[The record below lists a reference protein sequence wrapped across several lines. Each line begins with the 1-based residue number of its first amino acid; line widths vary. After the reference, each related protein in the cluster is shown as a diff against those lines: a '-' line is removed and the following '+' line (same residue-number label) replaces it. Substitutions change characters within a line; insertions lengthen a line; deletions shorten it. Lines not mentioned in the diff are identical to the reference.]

1 MSAIQEIFSRFA
13 PAYVAR
19 FGALMPNSHRQ
30 VINAI
35 INCRT
40 GALGAVCFACGQC
53 GCRHVTA
60 ASCGNRHC
68 PTCQGAKAFAWLD
81 RQIER
86 QLPGPHFMLTFTVPE
101 ALRGVLRA
109 NQKVGYGA
117 LFAASAEA
125 IKALAKDTRHLGASG
140 CGFFGVLHTWGR
152 QLQYH
157 PHIHYVIPGGAIDVD
172 SGRWHRSKNAFFLP
186 VRALSKLFRG
196 KFLALMKAS
205 DLYALIPESVWLQ
218 DWNVNCQSVPSADAT
233 LNYLA
238 PYVFK
243 VAISDHRISKVEGD
257 QVHVRWKKVGSQRN
271 RLMILDAVEFMR
283 RFLTHVLPSG
293 FMKIRYFGFLGS
305 SAKITLEQVH
315 LSIQLAS
322 RFELKPPTTTRK
334 TTPVPACRDCGGTLQ
349 FVCVIRPCNSTDMRR
364 TGPPRAPS
372 LE

>member
-1 MSAIQEIFSRFA
+1 MSAIQDIFVRFA

-19 FGALMPNSHRQ
+19 FGALMPKTHQR

-35 INCRT
+35 IACRT
-40 GALGAVCFACGQC
+40 GALGSVCFACGTC

-68 PTCQGAKAFAWLD
+68 PICQGAKAFAWLD

-86 QLPGPHFMLTFTVPE
+86 QLPGPHFLLTFTVPE

-109 NQKVGYGA
+109 NQKVGYSA

-125 IKALAKDTRHLGASG
+125 IKTLAKDTRHLGASG

-218 DWNVNCQSVPSADAT
+218 EWNVNCQSVPSADAT

-243 VAISDHRISKVEGD
+243 VAISDHRIAKVEGD
-257 QVHVRWKKVGSQRN
+257 QVHVRWRKVGSQRN
-271 RLMILDAVEFMR
+271 RMMILDAVEFIR
-283 RFLTHVLPSG
+283 RFLNHVLPSG

-305 SAKITLEQVH
+305 SSKITLDQAH

-322 RFELKPPTTTRK
+322 AFELKPPTTTRK

-349 FVCVIRPCNSTDMRR
+349 FVCVIRPWISRNLHH
-364 TGPPRAPS
+364 TGPPREPNLA
-372 LE
+372 